1 MIRTL
6 IKKKEKNI
14 ACRVSDEEDVRTAIN
29 LKKKLKWIW
38 FETQFPYKKS
48 YQTLKKLKN
57 YNFKICIVS
66 PDLHKKKIKF
76 NQNEINYLK
85 KNKLVDAV
93 CMKFKNIKYWI

>member
-6 IKKKEKNI
+6 TKKKDKNI
-14 ACRVSDEEDVRTAIN
+14 ACRVSDRGGGELA

-38 FETQFPYKKS
+38 FDRPYKKS
-48 YQTLKKLKN
+48 YKTLKKLKN

-85 KNKLVDAV
+85 KVYLLMQSV
-93 CMKFKNIKYWI
+93 